1 MRRSAVLALAAAVAL
16 SVAAP
21 ALATHDRGEGKSHD
35 SAAKDKH
42 KGPKVKPT
50 RYLAGAAV
58 RSIDP
63 TPQMLAQDF
72 YLGGYGLSSGKVGNA
87 VEPPVGVTKGR
98 KATGILGGGA
108 NGYGSSVRVV
118 AFGDGS
124 RVITL
129 AQLDVQGYFAAYK
142 QGPFGLVDI
151 RRDAA
156 AKIETLAGGRKDVPT
171 AGSILVDSNHTHAG
185 ADTAGVWGGVPTS
198 YLKLVHDRTVEAIV
212 EAWQSMQ
219 PANLYY
225 GSVHAGVANQ
235 ESRYPAADPLLTNQ
249 FSYDPNNQ
257 VVDDQLRVLRAV
269 SAETGVPIV
278 TYVNFS
284 AHATVLGSSNTL
296 VSGDYTGPLSR
307 MLSADGGVGFAQVA
321 TLGRTQPA
329 RDGCTTAGL
338 VGSAKDICAIEGYAA
353 RVALR
358 AQDAI
363 AAAQPLVGKAVVG
376 LHSYFITDASEN
388 PPIVALTYAGVAV
401 GAPIYRAVN
410 PPWMAGNVLGTVS
423 FSGRIGDILISGGPG
438 EMYPQIVD
446 TVARTVPARG
456 HLSIG
461 TAGDFLGYLI
471 APLEAYPEPVRRS
484 LFDGPAPPTV
494 SSCSGVPSP
503 VGCPSPIDNDNHLF
517 NPSYT
522 FGERLTCSLLRGAG
536 EAFGV
541 GAQTYWSTYQRC
553 AAFADDLAK
562 PADYDTTFPAQ
573 PDLSE
578 VLTH

>member
-1 MRRSAVLALAAAVAL
+1 MRRSAVLA
-16 SVAAP
+16 VAATT
-21 ALATHDRGEGKSHD
+21 ALALAGPAIASHDHGNGKSQD
-35 SAAKDKH
+35 GRSKAK
-42 KGPKVKPT
+42 PKPA

-63 TPQMLAQDF
+63 TPEMLAQDF

-87 VEPPVGVTKGR
+87 VEPPVAVTEGR
-98 KATGILGGGA
+98 KATGILGDGA

-118 AFGDGS
+118 AFGDGTH
-124 RVITL
+124 VITL

-156 AKIETLAGGRKDVPT
+156 AKIAALAGKRKDLPT
-171 AGSILVDSNHTHAG
+171 AGSILVDSNHTHGG

-198 YLKLVHDRTVEAIV
+198 YLKLVHDRTVDAIV
-212 EAWQSMQ
+212 EAWQAMR
-219 PANLYY
+219 PAYLYY
-225 GSVHAGVANQ
+225 GAVHAGVAN
-235 ESRYPAADPLLTNQ
+235 EPTRYPAADPLLNNQ
-249 FSYDPNNQ
+249 FGDDPNNQ
-257 VVDDQLRVLRAV
+257 VVDDELRVLRAV
-269 SAETGVPIV
+269 DPETGVPVV
-278 TYVNFS
+278 TYLNFS

-296 VSGDYTGPLSR
+296 VTGDYTGPLSR
-307 MLSADGGVGFAQVA
+307 MLGEDGGIGFAQVA

-329 RDGCTTAGL
+329 RDGCTTPGL
-338 VGSAKDICAIEGYAA
+338 AGSAKDICAIEGYAA

-358 AQDAI
+358 ARDAI
-363 AAAQPLVGKAVVG
+363 AAAEPLTGKPVVG
-376 LHSYFITDASEN
+376 LHSYYLNDASEN
-388 PPIVALTYAGVAV
+388 PPIMALTYAGVAV

-446 TVARTVPARG
+446 TVARTVTARG
-456 HLSIG
+456 HINVG

-471 APLEAYPEPVRRS
+471 APLEAYPEPIRRS
-484 LFDGPAPPTV
+484 LFDGPPPPTV

-541 GAQTYWSTYQRC
+541 GAQTYWSTYPRC

-562 PADYDTTFPAQ
+562 PADLDTTFPPQ
-573 PDLSE
+573 PDLSA

>member
-1 MRRSAVLALAAAVAL
+1 MRRSAVLALAAALAV
-16 SVAAP
+16 SVAGP
-21 ALATHDRGEGKSHD
+21 ALAGHDNGNGKS
-35 SAAKDKH
+35 KDKGKGH
-42 KGPKVKPT
+42 KPKPAL
-50 RYLAGAAV
+50 YLAGAAV

-63 TPQMLAQDF
+63 TPEMLAQDF

-87 VEPPVGVTKGR
+87 VEPPVSLTEGR

-118 AFGDGS
+118 AFGDGTS
-124 RVITL
+124 VVTL
-129 AQLDVQGYFAAYK
+129 AQLEVQGYFAAYK

-151 RRDAA
+151 RRAAA
-156 AKIETLAGGRKDVPT
+156 AKIAALAGKRKDVPT

-198 YLKLVHDRTVEAIV
+198 YLKLVHDRTVDAIV
-212 EAWQSMQ
+212 EAWKSMQ
-219 PANLYY
+219 PAYLFY
-225 GSVHAGVANQ
+225 GSAHAGVDGQQA
-235 ESRYPAADPLLTNQ
+235 RYPAGDPLLTNQ
-249 FSYDPNNQ
+249 FRNDPNNQ
-257 VVDDQLRVLRAV
+257 VVDDGLRVIRAV
-269 SAETGVPIV
+269 NPRTGEPIV

-296 VSGDYTGPLSR
+296 ISGDYTGPLSR
-307 MLSADGGVGFAQVA
+307 MLGAEGGLGFAQVA

-329 RDGCTTAGL
+329 RDGCATPGL
-338 VGSAKDICAIEGYAA
+338 VGSAKDICAIEAYAA
-353 RVALR
+353 RVAAR
-358 AQDAI
+358 AKDAI
-363 AAAQPLVGKAVVG
+363 AGAKPLMERPVVN
-376 LHSYFITDASEN
+376 LHSYYLTDASEN
-388 PPIVALTYAGVAV
+388 PPIVALTYAGTIA

-438 EMYPQIVD
+438 EMYPQILD
-446 TVARTVPARG
+446 TVARTVRARG
-456 HLSIG
+456 HLSVG

-471 APLEAYPEPVRRS
+471 APLEAYPEPIRRS
-484 LFDGPAPPTV
+484 LFDGPPPPGP

-503 VGCPSPIDNDNHLF
+503 VGCPAPIDNDNHLF

-562 PADYDTTFPAQ
+562 PADLDTTFPAQ
-573 PDLSE
+573 PDLSA
-578 VLTH
+578 VITH

>member
-1 MRRSAVLALAAAVAL
+1 MRRSSVLALAAAVAV
-16 SVAAP
+16 SVAGP
-21 ALATHDRGEGKSHD
+21 ALAGHDNGNGKSKDRGDKGK
-35 SAAKDKH
+35 APQ
-42 KGPKVKPT
+42 PKPAL
-50 RYLAGAAV
+50 YLAGGAV

-63 TPQMLAQDF
+63 TPEMLTQDF
-72 YLGGYGLSSGKVGNA
+72 YLGGYGLSSGKVGNV
-87 VEPPVGVTKGR
+87 VEPPVGVTEGR

-108 NGYGSSVRVV
+108 NGYGASVRAV
-118 AFGDGS
+118 AFGDGKT
-124 RVITL
+124 VITL
-129 AQLDVQGYFAAYK
+129 AQLEVQGYFAAYK

-156 AKIETLAGGRKDVPT
+156 AAIAKLAGKRKDRPT
-171 AGSILVDSNHTHAG
+171 AGSILIDSNHTHAG
-185 ADTAGVWGGVPTS
+185 PDTAGVWGGVPTT
-198 YLKLVHDRTVEAIV
+198 YLKLVHDRSVEAIV

-219 PANLYY
+219 PAHLLY
-225 GSVHAGVANQ
+225 GSVHAGVEGQQA
-235 ESRYPAADPLLTNQ
+235 RYPASDPLLTNQ
-249 FSYDPNNQ
+249 FSNDPNNQ
-257 VVDDQLRVLRAV
+257 VVDDGLRVIRAV
-269 SAETGVPIV
+269 SPRTGLPIV

-307 MLSADGGVGFAQVA
+307 MLAEEGGVGFAQVA

-329 RDGCTTAGL
+329 RDGCATPGL
-338 VGSAKDICAIEGYAA
+338 TGSAKDICAIEGYAA
-353 RVALR
+353 RVAAR
-358 AQDAI
+358 ARDAI
-363 AAAQPLVGKAVVG
+363 AAARPLMERPVVG

-388 PPIVALTYAGVAV
+388 PPIVALTYAGVIA

-410 PPWMAGNVLGTVS
+410 PPWMAGNVLGSVS
-423 FSGRIGDILISGGPG
+423 FSGRIGDVLISGGPG
-438 EMYPQIVD
+438 EMYPQIID
-446 TVARTVPARG
+446 TVTRTVKARG

-471 APLEAYPEPVRRS
+471 APLEAYPEPIRRS
-484 LFDGPAPPTV
+484 LFDGPPPPTP
-494 SSCSGVPSP
+494 STCSGVPSP

-541 GAQTYWSTYQRC
+541 GQDYWSTYQRC

-573 PDLSE
+573 PDLSA

>member
-1 MRRSAVLALAAAVAL
+1 MRRSAVLAVAATVAL
-16 SVAAP
+16 AVAAP
-21 ALATHDRGEGKSHD
+21 AFASHDHGKGKSQDDHG
-35 SAAKDKH
+35 KGH
-42 KGPKVKPT
+42 KPKPAV
-50 RYLAGAAV
+50 YLAGAAV

-63 TPQMLAQDF
+63 TPEMLAQDF
-72 YLGGYGLSSGKVGNA
+72 YLGGYGLSSGKIGNQ
-87 VEPPVGVTKGR
+87 VEPPVGITKGR

-118 AFGDGS
+118 AFGDGQH
-124 RVITL
+124 VITL
-129 AQLDVQGYFAAYK
+129 AQLEVQGYFAAYK

-156 AKIETLAGGRKDVPT
+156 AKIATLAGKRKDLPT

-185 ADTAGVWGGVPTS
+185 PDTAGVWGGVPTS
-198 YLKLVHDRTVEAIV
+198 YLKLVHDRTVDAIV
-212 EAWQSMQ
+212 EAWKSMQ

-225 GSVHAGVANQ
+225 GAVHAGVVNE
-235 ESRYPAADPLLTNQ
+235 ESRYPSADPLITNQ

-257 VVDDQLRVLRAV
+257 VVDDELRVLRAV
-269 SAETGVPIV
+269 NPETGVPIV
-278 TYVNFS
+278 TYVNYS

-307 MLSADGGVGFAQVA
+307 MLGADGGIGFAQVA

-329 RDGCTTAGL
+329 RDGCTTPGL
-338 VGSAKDICAIEGYAA
+338 SGSARDICAIEGYAA

-358 AQDAI
+358 AKDAI
-363 AAAQPLVGKAVVG
+363 AAAKPLMDKPIVG
-376 LHSYFITDASEN
+376 LHSYYITDAGAN
-388 PPIVALTYAGVAV
+388 APIMLLTYGGVAV

-410 PPWMAGNVLGTVS
+410 APWMAGNVLGTVS

-446 TVARTVPARG
+446 TVARTVHARG
-456 HLSIG
+456 HINIG

-471 APLEAYPEPVRRS
+471 APLEAYPEPIRRS
-484 LFDGPAPPTV
+484 LFDGPPPPTV

-562 PADYDTTFPAQ
+562 PADLDTTFPAQ
-573 PDLSE
+573 PDLSA